1 MTIDELVAK
10 YLELRSYLSQAES
23 QLTEVETAIGDYC
36 RQNKQKI
43 IKYQDQRLSVVQ
55 KSKVVFPAKSDPR
68 RPELE
73 KILAEYK
80 VVDDFRTIDITKLAT
95 AYERKKLHKE
105 LMVALKSLTRS
116 RPYIRITLLPSVKK

>member
-23 QLTEVETAIGDYC
+23 QLSVVETAIGDYC

-55 KSKVVFPAKSDPR
+55 KSKVIFPAKSDPQR
-68 RPELE
+68 SELE
-73 KILAEYK
+73 KILAEFK
-80 VVDDFRTIDITKLAT
+80 VADDFRTIDITKLAT
-95 AYERKKLHKE
+95 AYEKRKLQKE
-105 LMVALKSLTRS
+105 LMAALKSLTRS
-116 RPYIRITLLPSVKK
+116 RPYIRITLLPSVKR